1 MAAHNLTIKQ
11 IDKYIRRNRFGNVA
25 ATWSGKVM
33 DSDAAGKCLVQ
44 DCGAV
49 KHSLR

>member
-1 MAAHNLTIKQ
+1 MTAHNLTIEQ
-11 IDKYIRRNRFGNVA
+11 IDKYVRRNRFGNVA
-25 ATWSGKVM
+25 ATCSWKVM
-33 DSDAAGKCLVQ
+33 HSDAAGKCLVQ